1 MKPDLHFIWPWGEN
15 KLEPKYVCPVCS
27 QVGLVF
33 NPEDNDLRSSSQM
46 CVCCGFRDNPNFGKD
61 RLERE
66 KNWREAWLKCGA
78 VKLYEKPDKEKR
90 EQYRRIVY
98 EDYANYRYVLT
109 DEQIEKHEFDDVL
122 FTQYGFVN
130 NSDSSR
136 KVTVR
141 CEDGRNWQ
149 FEYKTNTL
157 FYLDDVDKFFAVG
170 EEPERDRYYLFAS
183 EYLTKK
189 SSGDRQ
195 YRGGFIGFVPDLFG
209 GFYSLDDECVLT
221 GLDDKKYYFNLEK
234 E

>member
-149 FEYKTNTL
+149 FDYKTNTL
-157 FYLDDVDKFFAVG
+157 FYLDDTEKFFAVG
-170 EEPERDRYYLFAS
+170 EDPDRGRYFLFAS

-189 SSGDRQ
+189 SSGDRA
-195 YRGGFIGFVPDLFG
+195 YRSFYIGFIPDLFG
-209 GFYSLDDECVLT
+209 AYYSLDDECVLT
-221 GLDDKKYYFNLEK
+221 GLDDKKYIFNIEQK
-234 E
+234 

>member
-1 MKPDLHFIWPWGEN
+1 MKPDLHIIYPWGEN

-33 NPEDNDLRSSSQM
+33 DPEDNDLRSSSQM

-61 RLERE
+61 CSERE
-66 KNWREAWLKCGA
+66 KNWREAWMKCGS
-78 VKLYEKPDKEKR
+78 VKLCEKSDKEKR
-90 EQYRRIVY
+90 ELYRSIVY
-98 EDYANYRYVLT
+98 ADYANYRYILT
-109 DEQIEKHEFDDVL
+109 DEQIEKHEFDEVL

-130 NSDSSR
+130 NSDSSK

-149 FEYKTNTL
+149 FVYKTNTI
-157 FYLDDVDKFFAVG
+157 FYLDDTEKFFAIG
-170 EEPERDRYYLFAS
+170 EEPERDRYYLFAG

-209 GFYSLDDECVLT
+209 GYYSLDDECVLT
-221 GLDDKKYYFNLEK
+221 DLEGINYYFNIVE
-234 E
+234 

>member
-1 MKPDLHFIWPWGEN
+1 MKPDLHYIWPWGEN
-15 KLEPKYVCPVCS
+15 KLKPKYVCPVCS

-46 CVCCGFRDNPNFGKD
+46 CVCCGFRDNPNYGKD
-61 RLERE
+61 RSERE

-98 EDYANYRYVLT
+98 ADYANYRYVLT

-130 NSDSSR
+130 NSDSSK

-141 CEDGRNWQ
+141 CEDGRTWE
-149 FEYKTNTL
+149 FDYKTNTL
-157 FYLDDVDKFFAVG
+157 FYLDDTEKFFAVG
-170 EEPERDRYYLFAS
+170 EEPDRNRYFLFGS
-183 EYLTKK
+183 EYLTKM
-189 SSGDRQ
+189 SSGERA
-195 YRGGFIGFVPDLFG
+195 YRGFYIGFIPDLFG
-209 GFYSLDDECVLT
+209 AYYSLDDECVLT
-221 GLDDKKYYFNLEK
+221 GLDDKKYYFNLE
-234 E
+234 